1 MLLTSGREGLL
12 VAPPD
17 EASAFA
23 VALGHLLGSPDERER
38 MGAEGRVTA
47 TTRYSW
53 VSVAAELE
61 AYYQELRGEVPAQP
75 APAGAEHDPDEAP
88 APV

>member
-1 MLLTSGREGLL
+1 
-12 VAPPD
+12 
-17 EASAFA
+17 
-23 VALGHLLGSPDERER
+23 

-61 AYYQELRGEVPAQP
+61 AYYLELRGELPAQAPRRP
-75 APAGAEHDPDEAP
+75 AERDPHEAP